1 MNIAWSYI
9 GMALVTLASAA
20 VVAGGG
26 AAEAELRFAEAATV
40 AGASSNGFGWLTAA
54 ATPVTSGV
62 Q

>member
-9 GMALVTLASAA
+9 GIGLLTLASAA

-26 AAEAELRFAEAATV
+26 TAEAELRFAEAATI
-40 AGASSNGFGWLTAA
+40 AGASSDGFGWLTTV
-54 ATPVTSGV
+54 ATRATSGV